1 MAVSFSGTKDRKD
14 LAEIQEYLYQDAL
27 TIQEGIIDVQD
38 GFKSGANVYESKVGV
53 TMKAG
58 SSDAVSADGSISLA
72 VQRTPVPLTLI
83 EYSDTF
89 DEESLKGTRF
99 EESMAPGAINNIS
112 DEFDKKVLAQVIPAM
127 GEDVDSKIWDGAT
140 TETKVAIA
148 ALVPGAGQG
157 SISAGAQTL
166 VAAMPVTLFDSI
178 PTRMLYN
185 ASLSKAV
192 PGAGLGDYIK
202 VGGTTVTSA
211 NIDAEYAKI
220 YQGFPSKVINKRGA
234 LKYIFAPLT
243 DVQLIVAANK
253 LATVSQQMP
262 FVVENPG
269 TVTEKITY
277 NGIEIRFY
285 PLVGFRIAAMPKHL
299 KLLNDYNGDL
309 SSLEIDKMAN
319 GAKSRYLKNQ
329 QMMTTWVTNQDLN
342 VLYNG

>member
-1 MAVSFSGTKDRKD
+1 MAISYSGAKDRKD

-27 TIQEGIIDVQD
+27 TIQDGVIDIQP

-58 SSDAVSADGSISLA
+58 SSDAVAADGSITMA
-72 VQRTPVPLTLI
+72 VQRTPVALTLI

-127 GEDVDSKIWDGAT
+127 GEDVDAKIWNGAT
-140 TETKVAIA
+140 AATKVAIA

-157 SISAGAQTL
+157 SISAGAQAL
-166 VAAMPVTLFDSI
+166 VAAMPVTLFNSI
-178 PTRMLYN
+178 PVRLLYN
-185 ASLSKAV
+185 DSLSKVA
-192 PGAGLGDYIK
+192 PGAGLGDYVK
-202 VGGTTVTSA
+202 VAGTTITAA

-220 YQGFPSKVINKRGA
+220 YAGIPSKVLNKRGT
-234 LKYIFAPLT
+234 LKYVFAPLT

-262 FVVENPG
+262 FVVENQG

-277 NGIEIRFY
+277 NGIEIKFY
-285 PLVGFRIAAMPKHL
+285 PLVGFRIAGFPKHL
-299 KLLNDYNGDL
+299 KVLNDFSGDL

>member
-58 SSDAVSADGSISLA
+58 SSDAVTADGSISLA

-127 GEDVDSKIWDGAT
+127 GEDVDAKIWNGAT
-140 TETKVAIA
+140 TATKAAIA
-148 ALVPGAGQG
+148 ALTPGAGQG

-166 VAAMPVTLFDSI
+166 VAAMPTTLFDSI
-178 PTRMLYN
+178 PVRMLYN
-185 ASLSKAV
+185 NSLSKAV

-202 VGGTTVTSA
+202 VGGTTVTAA

-269 TVTEKITY
+269 TITEKITY

-329 QMMTTWVTNQDLN
+329 QMMSTWVTNQDLN

>member
-1 MAVSFSGTKDRKD
+1 MAVSFTGAKDRKD

-27 TIQEGIIDVQD
+27 TIQDGIIDVQD

-58 SSDAVSADGSISLA
+58 SSDAVTADGSIVLA
-72 VQRTPVPLTLI
+72 VQRTPVALTLI

-127 GEDVDSKIWDGAT
+127 GEDVDSKIWNGAT
-140 TETKVAIA
+140 SATKTAIA

-166 VAAMPVTLFDSI
+166 VAAMPTTLFDSI

-185 ASLSKAV
+185 ASNSKPTA
-192 PGAGLGDYIK
+192 GAGLGTYIK
-202 VGGTTVTSA
+202 VAGTSVTAS
-211 NIDAEYAKI
+211 NIDAEYSKI
-220 YQGFPSKVINKRGA
+220 YGGFPAKVINKRGA

-269 TVTEKITY
+269 TVTEKVTY
-277 NGIEIRFY
+277 NGIEVKFY
-285 PLVGFRIAAMPKHL
+285 PLVGFRIAAFPKHL
-299 KLLNDYNGDL
+299 KLLNDFNGDL